1 MLHLLDKV
9 YVDYDFTGNVGR
21 NNLIYVGP
29 LGMCKI
35 TSGPKPLYQFP
46 SLKTIV
52 REFGDLP
59 TFVECLTPIGQ
70 KTTILMDEGSM
81 NQLLVTW
88 LRSIFPNIKPPMVH
102 RFLKLNAVN
111 HKYEHGSR
119 TNTKGA
125 RKDGFR
131 NLTIPTLN
139 DVEGMW
145 NELIPT
151 PLSAEL
157 KERISFEYLLAHVLL
172 VDFLP
177 TDRYVKTFVQRME
190 TILWKSV
197 AWDFVGVRRDLLYG
211 MYNLN
216 ENFGIGVDLEQ
227 DDIDAQIE
235 ALEGSVLF
243 NPDNHP
249 GNVDFIKT
257 HHAEIREVVREVHAM
272 NGTTDPF
279 LNHLLQILP
288 DGVFT
293 EVKARELIDADR
305 EAHSSQIFGRT
316 EFRDNMNNN
325 FIGYLY
331 RATQAELTQ
340 LNLNE

>member
-9 YVDYDFTGNVGR
+9 YVDYDFTGNIGR

-29 LGMCKI
+29 MGMLKH
-35 TSGPKPLYQFP
+35 THGPKPLYQFP
-46 SLKTIV
+46 SLNTIV
-52 REFGDLP
+52 REFGDIP
-59 TFVECLTPIGQ
+59 TFIECLTPLGQ
-70 KTTILMDEGSM
+70 KTIILMDEGSM

-88 LRSIFPNIKPPMVH
+88 LRSVFPKITAKMVH

-119 TNTKGA
+119 TSTKGS

-131 NLTIPTLN
+131 NLTIPTLD

-145 NELIPT
+145 NDLKAV
-151 PLSAEL
+151 PLSMEL
-157 KERISFEYLLAHVLL
+157 KERVSFEYLLAHVLL
-172 VDFLP
+172 MDFHP
-177 TDRYVKTFVQRME
+177 TDRFVKAFVQRME

-211 MYNLN
+211 MYNLK
-216 ENFGIGVDLEQ
+216 ENFGLGVDLEQ
-227 DDIDAQIE
+227 DDIDDQIE
-235 ALEGSVLF
+235 ALEDTVLF

-249 GNVDFIKT
+249 GNVEFIKDN
-257 HHAEIREVVREVHAM
+257 HAAIREMVEKVHAM

-279 LNHLLQILP
+279 LNQLLRVLP
-288 DGVFT
+288 NGVFT
-293 EVKARELIDADR
+293 EVKAKELIDEDR
-305 EAHSSQIFGRT
+305 RAHCSQIFGRT

-331 RATQAELTQ
+331 RASWSELEKM
-340 LNLNE
+340 NLNE